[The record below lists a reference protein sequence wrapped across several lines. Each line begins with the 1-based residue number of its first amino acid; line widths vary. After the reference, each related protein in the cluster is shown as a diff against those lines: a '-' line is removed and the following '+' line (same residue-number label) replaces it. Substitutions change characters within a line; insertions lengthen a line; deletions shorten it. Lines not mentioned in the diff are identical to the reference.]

1 MGYTC
6 CVPQCKTG
14 YRSNKTGEKI
24 ALFQF
29 PKEANLRKKW
39 IAAIPRKNWI
49 PSYLHRIFA
58 KHFIKEDIQSVSVD
72 QREQKKT
79 DEEKILKCVRLKPTA
94 IPSIFPGLP
103 DYFSK
108 NTPAPRSTSASASSR
123 RDVENARIEKQ
134 YEDMTKQDKLKDFES
149 FTLNLKK
156 AMLPSGYISVVN
168 DNSAQFH

>member
-14 YRSNKTGEKI
+14 YPNKTAEKI

-49 PSYLHRIFA
+49 PFNLHRICA
-58 KHFIKEDIQSVSVD
+58 KHFIKENIQSVSID

-79 DEEKILKCVRLKPTA
+79 DEEKKLKCVRLKPTA

-123 RDVENARIEKQ
+123 RNAENARTEKQ
-134 YEDMTKQDKLKDFES
+134 YENMMMQDKLKDFES
-149 FTLNLKK
+149 FTLNLRT
-156 AMLPSGYISVVN
+156 ALLPSGYISVVN